1 MLRRPSYPIP
11 VFASFRHMF
20 DLKDVT
26 FKSDGKHPKTL
37 LDDITVSF
45 PTGEFS
51 AIVGHNGSGKSTLL
65 KLLARKNKP
74 ASGDIHLDR
83 AALAGHGTRDFAR
96 KVAYL
101 PQNPVV
107 PPHLSVRELVAFGRY
122 PWRGAFGRYR
132 TEDHVMIDRAMSPN
146 FPTVW
151 SPACRGAN
159 ANGFGCRC
167 YWHRMRRCCCLT
179 SRHQPL
185 MSDINATFCI

>member
-1 MLRRPSYPIP
+1 
-11 VFASFRHMF
+11 MF

-74 ASGDIHLDR
+74 ASGDITLDR

-132 TEDHVMIDRAMSPN
+132 IEDHAMIDRAMEMTHVTEFSDRL
-146 FPTVW
+146 VA
-151 SPACRGAN
+151 SLSGAN

-167 YWHRMRRCCCLT
+167 FWRRMRRCCCLT
-179 SRHQPL
+179 SRHRPL
-185 MSDINATFCI
+185 MSGINATSCI